1 MSSESLLIIP
11 VVLAI
16 LPSLLTLALL
26 CKVDFRKWVLA
37 ILGGGGWF
45 IALIAR
51 LGLLAFI
58 SKTVKEYLIAELS
71 SSILAGLFEETARYF
86 LIKHVFRKNEVWSS
100 KHLTSF
106 GLGWGLIEAILIY
119 VSQALYLGYV
129 LQVEWFNLIPGAI
142 ERNIAVLFHV
152 ALTFLIAYIIRK
164 GKFILI
170 LVPITLHAVS
180 NIYAVLVFN
189 FVKNPWLT
197 ELLILLL
204 LVPISVAIILATM
217 PRKFAVS

>member
-58 SKTVKEYLIAELS
+58 SKTVEEYLVAGLS
-71 SSILAGLFEETARYF
+71 SSILAGLFEETVRYL

-100 KHLTSF
+100 KHLASF

-129 LQVEWFNLIPGAI
+129 LQVEWFNLVPGAI

-152 ALTFLIAYIIRK
+152 ALTFLIAYIIRR
-164 GKFILI
+164 GKFMFI

-189 FVKNPWLT
+189 FVKNPWFT
-197 ELLILLL
+197 ELLILLV
-204 LVPISVAIILATM
+204 LVPVSAIIILATA
-217 PRKFAVS
+217 PKKHVVS

>member
-1 MSSESLLIIP
+1 LSSESLLIIP
-11 VVLAI
+11 IVLAV
-16 LPSLLTLALL
+16 LPSLLTLVLI
-26 CKVDFRKWVLA
+26 CRVDFRKWVLA

-45 IALIAR
+45 IALIGR

-58 SKTVKEYLIAELS
+58 SKTVKEYLATGLS
-71 SSILAGLFEETARYF
+71 SSILAGLFEETARYL

-100 KHLTSF
+100 KHLASF

-152 ALTFLIAYIIRK
+152 ALTFLMAYIIRK

-180 NIYAVLVFN
+180 NIYVVTVFN
-189 FVKNPWLT
+189 FVKNLWFT
-197 ELLILLL
+197 ELLILLA
-204 LVPISVAIILATM
+204 LVPISAIIILATA
-217 PRKFAVS
+217 PKKHVVS